1 MTNLDK
7 NKTINK
13 AIRFAKKLN
22 GIKYACWKPS
32 LGFKY
37 EDWPPFWKVN
47 EKVPKLNEI
56 KKYGLCCTGLANLV
70 RRYLNL
76 QVPGNVTLNKQ
87 KKSIY
92 TGTTSAWFS
101 YLKKNKR
108 LEKID
113 FIKNY
118 GIGVTDSIDNLTLS
132 QIYKQVF
139 NKEWEDKKFKYI
151 KFDKANQSS
160 RSKYKKLLRNI
171 NYIKK
176 YMKYK
181 MKYYIMLKNV
191 KKLKIDGIL
200 HFIK

>member
-37 EDWPPFWKVN
+37 EEGPPFWKVN
-47 EKVPKLNEI
+47 EKVPKLDEI
-56 KKYGLCCTGLANLV
+56 KKHGLCCTGLANLV

-76 QVPGNVTLNKQ
+76 QVPGNVTLNNQ

-113 FIKNY
+113 FNKSYPKGTLLVQDYNTKDLGHLAMTITSSKKGLLFSKKIHAINERIK
-118 GIGVTDSIDNLTLS
+118 G
-132 QIYKQVF
+132 
-139 NKEWEDKKFKYI
+139 
-151 KFDKANQSS
+151 
-160 RSKYKKLLRNI
+160 
-171 NYIKK
+171 KK
-176 YMKYK
+176 YSTVVIEVVNQYPRNER
-181 MKYYIMLKNV
+181 YTHVCLPENWLLKN
-191 KKLKIDGIL
+191 
-200 HFIK
+200 